1 VTAATIARAAVVLA
15 ALASA
20 PAQEARDAQESPF
33 VVDRKPDESDPFFEK
48 GEIPRLRFEVDEEEL
63 AKLRADPRAYVH
75 AKLKENEKT
84 VYPDVALKLKGAAG
98 SFRELDDK
106 PAFTVNVDKFERKQE
121 FHGLEKFHLNNS
133 VQDGTYLHEWLC
145 SLLMAGAGVPAPRV
159 THARVWLNGR
169 DLGLYVLKEAFD
181 EELAK
186 RHFKQDDGNLYDGG
200 FCHEIDAGL
209 EKDDGKGPDDGS
221 DLRAL
226 ADACREGDPVLRWQ
240 RIEERLDV
248 EAFLTF
254 VAMELMVGHWD
265 GYSNNANNYRVYFAG
280 KKGRAYFLPHGMDQV
295 FGDPE
300 AAILEYPT
308 ALVADAVLRN
318 PAWRARFRKR
328 ISELLPLFAAKE
340 KLLPKLKPV
349 QKRLAAAAKTVDGA
363 LAGSLDAAWGDLESR
378 LVEREKSLREQAKRP
393 EPKTLELDGKGRAK
407 VLGFKENVEAGD
419 AKVEPTTHAGR
430 RAYAIECGAEPCA
443 ASWRRKVMLP
453 KGKWIFEASVATHG
467 CATVDG
473 GPSGGALL
481 RISGSDRG
489 GGVVGDA
496 SWQPIRFG
504 FEVAEETRLVELV
517 AELHAAKGKCWFD
530 VNGMRLTKLP

>member
-1 VTAATIARAAVVLA
+1 MTGVTIARAAVVLA
-15 ALASA
+15 ALV
-20 PAQEARDAQESPF
+20 AQESPF
-33 VVDRKPDESDPFFEK
+33 VGERKPDESDPFFER
-48 GEIPRLRFEVDEEEL
+48 GEIPRLRIEIDEEEL
-63 AKLRADPRAYVH
+63 AKLRADARTYVH
-75 AKLKENEKT
+75 AKLKENERT
-84 VYPDVALKLKGAAG
+84 VYPDVAIKLKGAAG

-106 PAFTVNVDKFERKQE
+106 PAFTVNVDKFEKKQA

-133 VQDGTYLHEWLC
+133 VQDGTYCHEWLC
-145 SLLMAGAGVPAPRV
+145 SLLMAGAGIPAPRV

-186 RHFKQDDGNLYDGG
+186 RHFKAGDGNLYDGG
-200 FCHEIDAGL
+200 FCNEIDGGL

-248 EAFLTF
+248 DAFLSF

-265 GYSNNANNYRVYFAG
+265 GYSQNANNYRVYFAG

-295 FGDPE
+295 FGDAE
-300 AAILEYPT
+300 AAILDYPT

-328 ISELLPLFAAKE
+328 ISELLPLFAAKS
-340 KLLPKLKPV
+340 LLSKLKPV
-349 QKRLAAAAKTVDGA
+349 QKRVEAAAKTVDGE
-363 LAGSLDAAWGDLESR
+363 LAGSLDAAWGDLENR
-378 LVEREKSLREQAKRP
+378 LVEREKSLRDQAKRP
-393 EPKTLELDGKGRAK
+393 EPKTIELDAKGRAK
-407 VLGFKENVEAGD
+407 VLGFKEHVEAGD
-419 AKVEPTTHAGR
+419 VTIEPSTHAGR
-430 RAYAIECGAEPCA
+430 RAYAIECGAEPCV

-453 KGKWIFEASVATHG
+453 RGRWIFEANVATNG
-467 CATVDG
+467 CAAVDG
-473 GPSGGALL
+473 GPGGGALL
-481 RISGSDRG
+481 RISGADRG

-496 SWQPIRFG
+496 SWQAIRFG

-517 AELHAAKGKCWFD
+517 AELHAAKGRCWFD